1 MIAAMKN
8 TTPIHQY
15 VKRAA
20 LLLSFTLLL
29 PLSLTLALRAQC
41 EKVADRCEGQL
52 LDYLSDGQYYRAQ
65 VNGTSEATIKI
76 TLHEGFRYR
85 IVTCND
91 RPGAKVRYRVMDGR
105 KNMVFETMGAL
116 DGDAWDFE
124 LKATDN
130 FVIKA
135 SIPNNVGI
143 GCIVFEVGFDEE
155 LIADDED
162 FAEEDDPFFEDEL
175 DYDLDDEENQ

>member
-1 MIAAMKN
+1 MIAPMKK
-8 TTPIHQY
+8 TPNSAIRM
-15 VKRAA
+15 KRAA
-20 LLLSFTLLL
+20 LTFAFTLFL
-29 PLSLTLALRAQC
+29 PLCLTLTLRAQC

-65 VNGTSEATIKI
+65 VNGTAEATIKI

-105 KNMVFETMGAL
+105 KNMVFETMGAV

-143 GCIVFEVGFDEE
+143 GCVVFEVGYDEQM
-155 LIADDED
+155 IMDDDD
-162 FAEEDDPFFEDEL
+162 FAEEDDPFFDDEL
-175 DYDLDDEENQ
+175 EYDLDADENQ